1 MIKFDLSII
10 ALAWKT
16 AATMTNLTLPGFFCE
31 GHLNPQ
37 KNSQNQISY
46 DDENPTIY
54 QYLIMSKNPFI
65 FTHI

>member
-31 GHLNPQ
+31 GNLNPQ
-37 KNSQNQISY
+37 NEIGY

-54 QYLIMSKNPFI
+54 H
-65 FTHI
+65 T